1 MVEAAVHSGTCNARL
16 RWCEV
21 ERYLRIRAV
30 FAVGDVLEQ
39 SLSFDLEPVDAES
52 QRMVLEPVLD
62 SEFWRFYTKRTS
74 VLYL

>member
-1 MVEAAVHSGTCNARL
+1 MGAAIHPGTCNARL

-39 SLSFDLEPVDAES
+39 SLGFDLEAVDTRS
-52 QRMVLEPVLD
+52 QGMVLE
-62 SEFWRFYTKRTS
+62 SRY
-74 VLYL
+74 